1 MNQSLSALMTRL
13 NWQKNEL
20 TSHLEAAE
28 QESILV
34 SQQIK
39 ELEQKIEKACIVP
52 AVINPELEINKLSF
66 LAQQQNKKDELTM
79 IWGNHQILITK
90 LKEKLQRI
98 KIEQKMLEQYRD
110 REHQTNQEQLLKTQE
125 QALEEWVLQNSE
137 SL

>member
-39 ELEQKIEKACIVP
+39 ELEQEIEKACIVP

-90 LKEKLQRI
+90 LKEKLKRI